1 METETSNSTTYYT
14 SLSSTGS
21 LITSPTH
28 SSSGSSMVTTP
39 ASTMEMDMGGRGGA
53 VLFIGGRVNKEATT
67 EQLSIAVEESGEKLT
82 KLQKKV
88 EDIEEEKLHTG
99 DAEKIKQLEALLS
112 QKVRE
117 VETQREETRKLR
129 DALECRA
136 DAPVY
141 EMTRKPHGLAII
153 FVNSKFDRNPQAPKL
168 YLNDRAGAKK
178 DEEHFV
184 SMFKFLGYT
193 TSVHRNQSSTEMY
206 AKMKELNQL
215 DHSNYDSLV
224 VCVSSHGNQRAI
236 YGSDSVEV
244 NRDEF
249 CNSIKSCP
257 SLKGKPKLFFIQA
270 CRLPVVDADSNKD
283 GEEGEATPMTTPLHP
298 DADMLIANA
307 STPDNAAYI
316 TPYQGSWFA
325 ASLKRKL
332 TDPAL
337 IYGRTLSQLLQ
348 EVNREVCQQM
358 GRTRNKDETV
368 NQCVE
373 VTTRLRKGVT
383 FFQK

>member
-1 METETSNSTTYYT
+1 
-14 SLSSTGS
+14 
-21 LITSPTH
+21 
-28 SSSGSSMVTTP
+28 
-39 ASTMEMDMGGRGGA
+39 MGGRGGA
-53 VLFIGGRVNKEATT
+53 VLFIGGKVNKEATT
-67 EQLSIAVEESGEKLT
+67 EQLSIAVEERGEKLT
-82 KLQKKV
+82 KLQKRV
-88 EDIEEEKLHTG
+88 EDIKEEKSRAG
-99 DAEKIKQLEALLS
+99 DAEIRQLEDLLS

-129 DALECRA
+129 EALECRA

-153 FVNSKFDRNPQAPKL
+153 FVNSKFDQNPQAPKL
-168 YLNDRAGAKK
+168 FLKERAGAEK

-184 SMFKFLGYT
+184 SMFKFLGYST
-193 TSVHRNQSSTEMY
+193 LVHRNQSSAEMF
-206 AKMKELNQL
+206 AKMEELNQM

-224 VCVSSHGNQRAI
+224 VCISSHGNQRAI

-244 NRDEF
+244 IRDEF

-270 CRLPVVDADSNKD
+270 CRLPVVNADSNKD
-283 GEEGEATPMTTPLHP
+283 GEEGEATPMTTAVHP

-316 TPYQGSWFA
+316 SPYQGSWFA

-332 TDPAL
+332 TNPAL
-337 IYGRTLSQLLQ
+337 VYSRTLSQLLQ
-348 EVNREVCQQM
+348 EVNREVCKQIGLM
-358 GRTRNKDETV
+358 KNEDETV

>member
-1 METETSNSTTYYT
+1 MEVD
-14 SLSSTGS
+14 
-21 LITSPTH
+21 I
-28 SSSGSSMVTTP
+28 
-39 ASTMEMDMGGRGGA
+39 GGRGGA
-53 VLFIGGRVNKEATT
+53 VLFIGGKVNKEATT
-67 EQLSIAVEESGEKLT
+67 EQLSIAVEERGEKLT
-82 KLQKKV
+82 KLQKRV
-88 EDIEEEKLHTG
+88 EDIKEEKSHTG
-99 DAEKIKQLEALLS
+99 DAEKIKQLEGLLS

-117 VETQREETRKLR
+117 VETQREETRKLHE
-129 DALECRA
+129 ALECRA

-141 EMTRKPHGLAII
+141 EMTRKPHGLAVI
-153 FVNSKFDRNPQAPKL
+153 FVNSKFDQNPQAPKM
-168 YLNDRAGAKK
+168 YLNERAGAVK

-184 SMFKFLGYT
+184 SMFKFLGYST
-193 TSVHRNQSSTEMY
+193 FVHRNQSSAEMC
-206 AKMKELNQL
+206 AKMEELNQM

-224 VCVSSHGNQRAI
+224 VCISSHGNQRGV

-270 CRLPVVDADSNKD
+270 CRLPVVDADSNKN
-283 GEEGEATPMTTPLHP
+283 GEEGEATPMTTPIHP

-316 TPYQGSWFA
+316 TSYHGSWFA

-332 TDPAL
+332 TNPAL
-337 IYGRTLSQLLQ
+337 VYSRTLSQLLQ
-348 EVNREVCQQM
+348 EVNREVCKQIGQ
-358 GRTRNKDETV
+358 TKNEDETV

>member
-1 METETSNSTTYYT
+1 METQTSTYYT

-39 ASTMEMDMGGRGGA
+39 ASTMEVDMGGRGGT
-53 VLFIGGRVNKEATT
+53 VLFIGGKVNKEATT
-67 EQLSIAVEESGEKLT
+67 QQLSIAVEERGEKLT
-82 KLQKKV
+82 KLQKRV
-88 EDIEEEKLHTG
+88 EDIKEEKSRAG
-99 DAEKIKQLEALLS
+99 DTEKIKELEGLLS

-129 DALECRA
+129 EALECRA

-141 EMTRKPHGLAII
+141 EMTRKPHGLAVI
-153 FVNSKFDRNPQAPKL
+153 FVNSKFDQNPQTPKM
-168 YLNDRAGAKK
+168 YLNERAGAKK

-193 TSVHRNQSSTEMY
+193 TSVHRNQSSAEMF
-206 AKMKELNQL
+206 AKMEELNQM
-215 DHSNYDSLV
+215 DHSHYDSLV
-224 VCVSSHGNQRAI
+224 VCISSHGNQRAI
-236 YGSDSVEV
+236 FGSDSVEV

-257 SLKGKPKLFFIQA
+257 SLKGKPKMFFIQA
-270 CRLPVVDADSNKD
+270 CRLPVVNADSNKN

-316 TPYQGSWFA
+316 TAYQGSWFA

-337 IYGRTLSQLLQ
+337 VYSRTLSQLLQ
-348 EVNREVCQQM
+348 EVNREVCKQIGQ
-358 GRTRNKDETV
+358 TKNEDETV